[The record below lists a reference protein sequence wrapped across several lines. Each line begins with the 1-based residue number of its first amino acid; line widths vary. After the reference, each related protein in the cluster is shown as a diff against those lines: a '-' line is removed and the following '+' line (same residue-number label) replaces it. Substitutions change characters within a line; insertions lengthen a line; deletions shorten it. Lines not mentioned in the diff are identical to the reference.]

1 MYIFVSVLK
10 LFDMKR
16 TFAAIVLLFVF
27 SMIVSHSAIAQANT
41 HPSLNHVAVYV
52 NDLQKSGD
60 FYRNVVG
67 LETMQEPFHD
77 GRHIWFKI
85 GPHSQLHLISGAKTV
100 EQHDINAHLC
110 FSVSSMEQFIN
121 NLNKN
126 KVPFYSWQREEG
138 KITKRVDGVQQI
150 YFKDPD
156 GYWIEINNDNY

>member
-1 MYIFVSVLK
+1 MYIFVRCSK
-10 LFDMKR
+10 LFDMKKI
-16 TFAAIVLLFVF
+16 FARILLSFAF
-27 SMIVSHSAIAQANT
+27 TMIVSHTTKAQAND

-60 FYRNVVG
+60 FYKSIVG
-67 LETMQEPFHD
+67 LEMIPEPFHD

-85 GPHSQLHLISGAKTV
+85 AAHSQLHLISGAKTV
-100 EQHDINAHLC
+100 EEHDINAHLC
-110 FSVSSMEQFIN
+110 FSVSSMEKFID
-121 NLNKN
+121 NLTKN

-156 GYWIEINNDNY
+156 GYWIEINNDTY